1 MEDEARSR
9 FFKRNDMT
17 DLIGEIKSLILNNV
31 VVQIKASKSN
41 LKSIIKFSPSRFNEY
56 KKSEVIDIILKYIDE
71 DTSNCIIAKRFISG
85 TYTENKGY
93 GTHYYF
99 YKDDKQ
105 AFLIKKIKD
114 EVEIFELI
122 K

>member
-1 MEDEARSR
+1 MI
-9 FFKRNDMT
+9 
-17 DLIGEIKSLILNNV
+17 DLIGEIKTLILNNV

-41 LKSIIKFSPSRFNEY
+41 LKSIIKFSSSKFNEY
-56 KKSEVIDIILKYIDE
+56 KKNEVIDIILKYLDE
-71 DTSNCIIAKRFISG
+71 NDNNNIIAERFISG

-93 GTHYYF
+93 GMHYYL

-105 AFLIKKIKD
+105 AFLIKKIKN
-114 EVEIFELI
+114 EVEVFELI

>member
-1 MEDEARSR
+1 MI
-9 FFKRNDMT
+9 
-17 DLIGEIKSLILNNV
+17 DLIGEIKTLILNNV
-31 VVQIKASKSN
+31 VVQIRASKSN
-41 LKSIIKFSPSRFNEY
+41 LKSIIKFSSSKFNEY
-56 KKSEVIDIILKYIDE
+56 KKNEVIDIILKYLDE
-71 DTSNCIIAKRFISG
+71 NDNNIIAERFISG